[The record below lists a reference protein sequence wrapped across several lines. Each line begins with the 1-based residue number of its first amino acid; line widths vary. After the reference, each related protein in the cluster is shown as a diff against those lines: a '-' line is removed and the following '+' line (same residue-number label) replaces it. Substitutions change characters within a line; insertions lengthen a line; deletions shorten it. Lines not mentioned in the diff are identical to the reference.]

1 MDSNSKSICTLDG
14 SISMELTKVFKY
26 GGENKIKL
34 YLRLSMPIRLNKR
47 YFVVSFTN
55 VADTSLIS
63 WDFVQDTVDLR
74 QI

>member
-1 MDSNSKSICTLDG
+1 
-14 SISMELTKVFKY
+14 MELTKVFKY